1 MKHNKS
7 VRFFFLNFPPFSK
20 REKIPEAAQECSGC
34 LEKTLSLI
42 QFEPNGIL
50 YHLTH
55 IQRWS
60 KRRGTVTEQNDSTLS
75 VPVEN
80 ADDV

>member
-7 VRFFFLNFPPFSK
+7 VRFYFFNFPPFSK

-34 LEKTLSLI
+34 LEKMLSLI
-42 QFEPNGIL
+42 QSEPNRIL

-60 KRRGTVTEQNDSTLS
+60 KRRGTATEQNDSTLS